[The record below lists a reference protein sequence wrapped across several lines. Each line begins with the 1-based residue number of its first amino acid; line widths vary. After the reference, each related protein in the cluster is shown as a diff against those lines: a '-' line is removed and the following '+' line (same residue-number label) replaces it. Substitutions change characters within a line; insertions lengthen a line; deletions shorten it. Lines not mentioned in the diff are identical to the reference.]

1 MFKLLKNRKL
11 NIEESDKKL
20 ILNLRQMYIC
30 NEQQKTLQF
39 ITEDEYM
46 RVLSNI
52 DSILTGLEDKYINV

>member
-39 ITEDEYM
+39 ITDDEYK